1 MGEGEVC
8 IFQKFGFCKFQEKC
22 IRVHFTQVCGSP
34 SKCKDVTLCQKRH
47 PKNCKSF
54 SAGSGC
60 KHGEK
65 CAYRHNIPIHVEE
78 HNEMKEKIVV
88 LEKMVSELN
97 KKMTNKETEQVK
109 QLDIVVKA
117 LIRKVLSLEN
127 EMIYMKD
134 NKVSNKCSVEEE
146 ILAKVKYMEVSE
158 RQDLK
163 IINKKEKFEVYCKG
177 LKEEKSKQNDSKDS
191 KKSQKKDFKCEK
203 CDYVCQ
209 KLTTLKK
216 HVNTKHTEQNC
227 KVCHTEFKTSMEL
240 INHVAKEHHQE
251 EEEEWHVK
259 FHSTPKADEEE
270 KGLKLV
276 DKENT
281 DNEQVVKEKEDVVSE
296 SMLDDILL
304 EGY

>member
-1 MGEGEVC
+1 
-8 IFQKFGFCKFQEKC
+8 
-22 IRVHFTQVCGSP
+22 
-34 SKCKDVTLCQKRH
+34 
-47 PKNCKSF
+47 
-54 SAGSGC
+54 
-60 KHGEK
+60 
-65 CAYRHNIPIHVEE
+65 
-78 HNEMKEKIVV
+78 MKEKIVV

-146 ILAKVKYMEVSE
+146 VLAKVKDMEVSE
-158 RQDLK
+158 SQDLK

-177 LKEEKSKQNDSKDS
+177 LKEEKSKQNDSKDSEVKSGIDFKDS

-270 KGLKLV
+270 KGLKHV
-276 DKENT
+276 DKKNT
-281 DNEQVVKEKEDVVSE
+281 DNEQVVKEKEVVVSE